1 MGGSSRWAAPARFLY
16 ARVTRGAM
24 TLCELVTC
32 VFCRG
37 GIQGFVLRLRGWGR
51 VQRVWGAG
59 SFVKSW
65 QCGCS
70 CLPDSSVAC
79 LAGCEGR
86 KYNKTDRRSGME
98 IT

>member
-1 MGGSSRWAAPARFLY
+1 MDCSRPLL
-16 ARVTRGAM
+16 VCKGDSGAM
-24 TLCELVTC
+24 TLYELVTC
-32 VFCRG
+32 VFCLG
-37 GIQGFVLRLRGWGR
+37 GIQGFVLRLCGWGR
-51 VQRVWGAG
+51 VQRGWGAG

-79 LAGCEGR
+79 LAGGEGG

-98 IT
+98 VA